1 MKTINLKD
9 FYTSLYAHDCI
20 CEVPDEV
27 AELLAQFKKHEQSQ
41 VRQRYKHKAHYS
53 LDRNDGI
60 ENSALF
66 WGPSPQ
72 EVYERKA
79 ERMALYLA
87 MQSLTDKQLR
97 RLYACF
103 FLEMSYARIARL
115 ERIDESTVRKSI
127 NCALV
132 HLSKIIDFFD

>member
-1 MKTINLKD
+1 MRVINLRD

-27 AELLAQFKKHEQSQ
+27 ADLLVHFKRREQSQ
-41 VRQRYKHKAHYS
+41 IRQKYKHRAHYS
-53 LDRNDGI
+53 LDRDDGI

-66 WGPSPQ
+66 FAPSAQ

-87 MQSLTDKQLR
+87 MQGLTDKQLR

-103 FLEMSYARIARL
+103 FLDMSYAGIARL
-115 ERIDESTVRKSI
+115 ERVDESTVRKSI
-127 NCALV
+127 SGALV
-132 HLSKIIDFFD
+132 RLSKIIDFF